1 MFSRQT
7 PTLDNALW
15 QGGIS
20 AAQAHVIANAL
31 GQCRAT
37 LDHRGPVQI
46 DYTSPEMRL
55 ILPEP
60 AQASFPT
67 IQLQPPEAIPP
78 EPSLPEFEPFVPEEL
93 PPFEPPPLPP
103 PNFPDYPSFGP
114 LPPPPPFPGNGGN
127 TDGGGAAGCCSALG
141 KFLKYLEDQFKKLI
155 DYIKKAG
162 GAYIRIDVIALTS
175 GFNIN
180 LDVENDTE
188 GNICTFGDDKIK
200 GLSKE
205 EFVEDIS
212 DELGDWL
219 DDESGEDSDF
229 GENITVVTGITL
241 SGNNLTVATQT
252 VKVLNGFARNSNN
265 IPVIEC
271 Q

>member
-15 QGGIS
+15 QGGVS

-46 DYTSPEMRL
+46 DYTSPEMKL

-60 AQASFPT
+60 AQIQFPT

-78 EPSLPEFEPFVPEEL
+78 EPTIPEFEPFVPEEI
-93 PPFEPPPLPP
+93 PPFNPDPLPP
-103 PNFPDYPSFGP
+103 PNFPEYPSVGP

-127 TDGGGAAGCCSALG
+127 TGGGGCCGSLG
-141 KFLKYLEDQFKKLI
+141 AFAKYLADQFKNLV

-162 GAYIRIDVIALTS
+162 GAYIRIDLVALTG

-200 GLSKE
+200 GLNKE

-219 DDESGEDSDF
+219 DDEAAEDSDF
-229 GENITVVTGITL
+229 GDNITVVTGITL
-241 SGNNLTVATQT
+241 TGNNLTVATQT